1 MNNEIHFFK
10 NDVTCCCWC
19 SCSKVRLGLFGLWR
33 PIDGLDNEMSLG
45 SFFVTDKGVRSNIQ
59 AHFWQKLFTRS
70 QLFKKKTFFL
80 LSLWKKRFHGV
91 IDTKSDYYFQ
101 KMPKLQ
107 MIWYNLWYIL
117 RTLIVLNSK
126 KTTTFGSK
134 TEFFWIIYYKY
145 RAMPWL
151 LDSMSKNN

>member
-59 AHFWQKLFTRS
+59 AHFWQKDHNCSKRKHF
-70 QLFKKKTFFL
+70 FCFPCGKTVSRCYWYKIRLL
-80 LSLWKKRFHGV
+80 LSKNAK
-91 IDTKSDYYFQ
+91 ISN
-101 KMPKLQ
+101 
-107 MIWYNLWYIL
+107 IWYNLWYIL
-117 RTLIVLNSK
+117 TTLIVLNSK
-126 KTTTFGSK
+126 QTTFGSK
-134 TEFFWIIYYKY
+134 TEFFWLNY
-145 RAMPWL
+145 L
-151 LDSMSKNN
+151 LQIQSHDEMIAWFDVKK